1 MMVPLQQPRWQIAAM
16 GMGAAV
22 ALVWGMVLGGVA
34 GLALVALATVC
45 GAGAELARRNL
56 RHHEGWALVV
66 GADALELPMAPV
78 RGRHRERIAYA
89 QITALRESPDVL
101 VIQLAPPAPTRWIR
115 ARDLIGGDLA
125 AVAAAIRARGVGPAD
140 KPVGERSRA

>member
-1 MMVPLQQPRWQIAAM
+1 MVVPLQQPGWQIAAM
-16 GMGAAV
+16 GLAAAV
-22 ALVWGMVLGGVA
+22 ALLWGLVLGGVV

-56 RHHEGWALVV
+56 RHHEGWAVVV

-89 QITALRESPDVL
+89 QIAGLRESPDVL
-101 VIQLAPPAPTRWIR
+101 VIQMVPPVPTRWIR
-115 ARDLIGGDLA
+115 ARDLVGGDLA
-125 AVAAAIRARGVGPAD
+125 ALAAAIRARGVGPAD
-140 KPVGERSRA
+140 KQVGERPRA